1 MGVGSCFHPFWGLT
15 IYNDEAETP
24 GRKVELGFLR
34 QTDPMEE
41 KSHCYGL
48 MEVSFTVSFWVSFGP
63 SFRASFTVSFR
74 VSFGFH
80 VRVHSGVH

>member
-1 MGVGSCFHPFWGLT
+1 
-15 IYNDEAETP
+15 
-24 GRKVELGFLR
+24 
-34 QTDPMEE
+34 MEE

-63 SFRASFTVSFR
+63 SFRASFTASFR

-80 VRVHSGVH
+80 VRVHSGVHWKLSLGFHTWVPFQDFFSRSLNIQVGFFRASLGFQ